1 LIERSHTI
9 GGGETM
15 FVNWKMRE
23 VNLKIVYYG
32 PALSGKTTNLEYI
45 HARTNPQMRGE
56 LVSLKT
62 RGDRTIYFDFMQLEL
77 GSIRGLKPRF
87 NLYTVPGQPCYVA
100 SRRLVLQGAD
110 GVVYVADSQLNRLK
124 ANIDTMR
131 SLDENLRALG
141 LNPLDFPLVLQYN
154 KRDLPSIAP
163 VALLRLQLARDGVP
177 QYQSVATDGVGVV
190 ETLKAAINLVVSRM

>member
-1 LIERSHTI
+1 
-9 GGGETM
+9 M

-32 PALSGKTTNLEYI
+32 PAMSGKTTNLEYI
-45 HARTNPQMRGE
+45 HDRTNPQLRGE
-56 LVSLKT
+56 LISLKT

-77 GSIRGLKPRF
+77 GRIRGLKPKF

-110 GVVYVADSQLNRLK
+110 SVVYVADSQLNRLK
-124 ANIDTMR
+124 ANIDAMR

-163 VALLRLQLARDGVP
+163 IALLRMQLARDGVP
-177 QYQSVATDGVGVV
+177 QFQSVATEGVGVV
-190 ETLKAAINLVVSRM
+190 ETLKAAINLVISRM

>member
-1 LIERSHTI
+1 
-9 GGGETM
+9 M

-45 HARTNPQMRGE
+45 HSRTNPQLRGE
-56 LVSLKT
+56 LISLKT

-77 GSIRGLKPRF
+77 GRIRGLKPRF

-131 SLDENLRALG
+131 SLDENLRTLG
-141 LNPLDFPLVLQYN
+141 LNPRDFPLVLQYN

-163 VALLRLQLARDGVP
+163 VALLRIQLARDGVP
-177 QYQSVATDGVGVV
+177 QFQSVATEGVGVV
-190 ETLKAAINLVVSRM
+190 ETLKAAINLVISRM